1 MTGLIEGWL
10 TWLMPRRFIYSEMGL
25 SKFWRLRVYVWKPNG
40 GLTNEPCW
48 PGSPIIRSWNLRS
61 WGPFSRASNYPR
73 AQCARWLI
81 SSVIGLLPGCQI
93 KPPSLRL
100 SPLFCF
106 FWCIESPPADSSKTS
121 AIESFHMPST
131 FLPLLTL
138 FFFFFEDSHP
148 FLPFVSFLFF
158 SFRECGA
165 CSSGYFFFL
174 RFLLRGMPIAYLVQS
189 PASNIFLLMRTPPSF
204 FHLIY
209 PQPLYEERPRRSSL
223 WTFFFNFIF
232 LRFFG
237 LLLQLAPV
245 PVACSYS
252 YSHTASE

>member
-1 MTGLIEGWL
+1 MFESQTGASPTNHAG
-10 TWLMPRRFIYSEMGL
+10 PGPPL
-25 SKFWRLRVYVWKPNG
+25 SDRGIWDLGALSAARQ
-40 GLTNEPCW
+40 
-48 PGSPIIRSWNLRS
+48 IILEHNAPVDWYLQSLGCCRAARSNLRL
-61 WGPFSRASNYPR
+61 WGYPLSFASSDVSK
-73 AQCARWLI
+73 A
-81 SSVIGLLPGCQI
+81 LLQTLP
-93 KPPSLRL
+93 KPPQSN
-100 SPLFCF
+100 
-106 FWCIESPPADSSKTS
+106 
-121 AIESFHMPST
+121 PST
-131 FLPLLTL
+131 CLQPFFLFSLC
-138 FFFFFEDSHP
+138 FFFFEDSHP